1 MTERAVLIP
10 DAEHPIEIKPNP
22 LCVTVC
28 VAGEVVARSRRALTL
43 REAKYPAVQYIP
55 REDVKMSLLER
66 TDRRTY
72 CPYKGECS
80 YFSIPAGGERSVNA
94 VWTYEEPFK
103 AVALIAGYIAFYPDR
118 VDEIGES
125 PTGW

>member
-22 LCVTVC
+22 SCVTVC
-28 VAGEVVARSRRALTL
+28 VAGEVVAKSRRALTL

-55 REDVKMSLLER
+55 RKDVMMSLLER
-66 TDRRTY
+66 TDRQTY

-80 YFSIPAGGERSVNA
+80 YFSIPAGGDRSVTRSGPVNNR
-94 VWTYEEPFK
+94 
-103 AVALIAGYIAFYPDR
+103 LR
-118 VDEIGES
+118 LS
-125 PTGW
+125 L